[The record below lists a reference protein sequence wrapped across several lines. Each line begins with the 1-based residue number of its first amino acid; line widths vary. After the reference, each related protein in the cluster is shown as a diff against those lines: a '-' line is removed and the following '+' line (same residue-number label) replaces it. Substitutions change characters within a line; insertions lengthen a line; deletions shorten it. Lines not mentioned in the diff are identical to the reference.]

1 MTFPNSITFVKH
13 TTSRLIISCAWVEC
27 LNATF
32 TQVGVEIWLN
42 QSQIPMWVTGGDIE
56 ALNWLTHYLDLLYF
70 QGLHHKFGVKVCS
83 GPGYSCCGCKKGTLG
98 TLCTLWSYWWVS
110 LLDIWAVFF
119 HNKTSLMLFF
129 LCLVFIIIT
138 FNRRK
143 WKSSSG
149 FKNYEPGK
157 KGNHKLFRY
166 IFTQAKLFLFEGPW
180 LNQR

>member
-1 MTFPNSITFVKH
+1 MAPGTVKR
-13 TTSRLIISCAWVEC
+13 TISCAWVEC

-32 TQVGVEIWLN
+32 TQVGAEIWLN
-42 QSQIPMWVTGGDIE
+42 QSQMPMWVTGGDVE

-70 QGLHHKFGVKVCS
+70 QGLHHKSGVKVCS
-83 GPGYSCCGCKKGTLG
+83 GPGYSRCGCEKGTLG

-110 LLDIWAVFF
+110 LLDIWAAFF

-166 IFTQAKLFLFEGPW
+166 IFTQSSKTVFIWGSMTQPKVIL
-180 LNQR
+180 